1 MREIL
6 KPIPVL
12 NNRIFRQNKGRN
24 IVAVTA
30 IALTTLMFTTL
41 FVLSRS
47 MDKNL
52 VEMMFRQT
60 GYDAQV
66 SFKAALK

>member
-30 IALTTLMFTTL
+30 IALASPVIYPIF
-41 FVLSRS
+41 FVRRGPG
-47 MDKNL
+47 KKGPGGRGGG
-52 VEMMFRQT
+52 V
-60 GYDAQV
+60 
-66 SFKAALK
+66 